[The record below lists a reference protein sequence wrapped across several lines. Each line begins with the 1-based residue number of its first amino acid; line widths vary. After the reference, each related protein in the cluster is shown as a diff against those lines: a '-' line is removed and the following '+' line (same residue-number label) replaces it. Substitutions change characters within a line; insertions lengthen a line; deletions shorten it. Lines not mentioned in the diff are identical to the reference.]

1 MTTRQPANAPELP
14 SAKSSPAA
22 RDSAPTNLTRFRSRS
37 YMPEMP
43 SVTLGTPQC
52 DGTEAAA
59 VQIDIKQRT
68 DLMDDYIEK
77 YSSGL
82 SKVPSR
88 PSAKTPEDTVTVLL
102 TGSTGHLGTDILAIL
117 LADVKVHK
125 VYTLNRRSS
134 EGPTSERHHAKFKSK
149 QLDTELLNSRKF
161 VSLDGDTSLASLGL
175 DTSSYEEIRGSVTV
189 IIHNA
194 WPIKLSRSLSF
205 FEPNL
210 RGLRNL
216 IDMALA
222 SPRAPNIRF
231 LFSSTYFAAQS
242 WNSNDGPVPEDTLT
256 DPRVGV
262 GLGYG
267 ESKYV
272 AEQILSRSG
281 LESSSL
287 RLCQLCGRSTDG
299 GWSPFEWVPIMVKAS
314 FEMGAF
320 PIIAGFIPWIPLD
333 IAAKCTVDIV
343 LSDSLLP
350 PALNISHPRPSKW
363 DILEK
368 AVPVPKVTFSQ
379 WVSMLESRAAQASP
393 DELQRSPAFKLLS
406 GFQKLAVDNNAVIA
420 AGRQDIDQYPGPLLS
435 TEKAQAVSQTLR
447 ELQRLS
453 PREGR
458 RWVEYWMTAGFID
471 PGLDIQSRL

>member
-1 MTTRQPANAPELP
+1 
-14 SAKSSPAA
+14 
-22 RDSAPTNLTRFRSRS
+22 
-37 YMPEMP
+37 MPETP
-43 SVTLGTPQC
+43 SIAPGSPQC
-52 DGTEAAA
+52 ERKLTAA

-68 DLMDDYIEK
+68 DLMDEYIAK

-134 EGPTSERHHAKFKSK
+134 EGPTSERHHGKFKSK
-149 QLDTELLNSRKF
+149 QLDTKLLKSRKLM
-161 VSLDGDTSLASLGL
+161 SLDGDTSLANLGL
-175 DTSSYEEIRGSVTV
+175 DTSSYEELRDSVTV

-194 WPIKLSRSLSF
+194 WPMNLSRSLSF

-216 IDMALA
+216 IDMALS
-222 SPRAPNIRF
+222 SPRALNIRF
-231 LFSSTYFAAQS
+231 LFSSTYYAAQS
-242 WNSNDGPVPEDTLT
+242 WNSNNGLVPEDLLT
-256 DPRVGV
+256 DPCIGV
-262 GLGYG
+262 GTGYG

-287 RLCQLCGRSTDG
+287 RFCQLCGRSTDG
-299 GWSPFEWVPIMVKAS
+299 GWPSFQWLPIMVKTS

-320 PIIAGFIPWIPLD
+320 PVIAGLISWIPLD
-333 IAAKCTVDIV
+333 TAAKCTVDIV

-350 PALNISHPRPSKW
+350 LALNLSHPRPSKW

-368 AVPVPKVTFSQ
+368 AVPMPKVSFSE
-379 WVSMLESRAAQASP
+379 WVSMLESRAAQASS
-393 DELQRSPAFKLLS
+393 DELQRTPVFKLL
-406 GFQKLAVDNNAVIA
+406 GAIFLQLALDSNAMFA
-420 AGRQDIDQYPGPLLS
+420 AGRQDVDELPGRLLS
-435 TEKAQAVSQTLR
+435 NEKAQAVSQTLR

-458 RWVEYWMTAGFID
+458 RWVEYWKTVGFIA